1 MRVSEE
7 SSASL
12 FVPVILGSI
21 RKGRRS
27 EAPARLIADR
37 IAALGERTRLVD
49 LRELGL
55 PHYDEEEA
63 TEASPAV
70 GEFRATI
77 AASDASV
84 WLTPE
89 YNHGY
94 TATIKNAIDY
104 LHAEPRRKP
113 VAVCGLSGGQIG
125 GARAVEQLKLV
136 LVELHAVPIRDSV
149 YFNDARSLFDEVGTF
164 RRPDLLARVDEML
177 RELFWYAKAL
187 RWGRESLPIPVRKR

>member
-1 MRVSEE
+1 MGADRSVG
-7 SSASL
+7 L

-21 RKGRRS
+21 RRERRS
-27 EAPARLIADR
+27 EGPARLLAER
-37 IAALGERTRLVD
+37 IVALGEQTRLVD
-49 LRELGL
+49 LRELRL

-63 TEASPAV
+63 TESTPAV
-70 GEFRATI
+70 REFREVI

-104 LHAEPRRKP
+104 LHQEPRRKP

-149 YFNDARSLFDEVGTF
+149 YFNDARALFDESGVF
-164 RRPDLLARVDEML
+164 RRADLLVRVDEML
-177 RELFWYAKAL
+177 AELFWYARTL
-187 RWGRESLPIPVRKR
+187 RLGRESLPIPQRKRGG